1 MQSDKNVIVV
11 REQDKA
17 HLAGDSDLT
26 MEGDSTEFEEAEYG
40 EYVTDLAKSVAKKKV
55 RLTDREKLLITGISN
70 QNSRK

>member
-26 MEGDSTEFEEAEYG
+26 MEGDSTEFEEAEYE

>member
-26 MEGDSTEFEEAEYG
+26 MEGDSTEFEEKDYEEY
-40 EYVTDLAKSVAKKKV
+40 
-55 RLTDREKLLITGISN
+55 I
-70 QNSRK
+70 